1 MTSVPAD
8 VAWPAVEGRFGSRA
22 TRDPARLEFG
32 AWDFGAV
39 VRRTPAMLVEPANED
54 DVLFVLR
61 VAHEHGLP
69 IAVRGSGHSQS
80 GQCLVEGAIVLEMRS
95 MSAVH
100 VNVDEGTVEAEGG
113 ATWRSI
119 VDHAFVHGLIPRG
132 LTLVVDATI
141 AGTLSVGGVGGES
154 FRIGPQVNNVIRLDV
169 ALSDGRV
176 VRCTRD
182 ENRDIFDSVR
192 AGLGQCGVI
201 LRAVYPLRK
210 CKPRLRT
217 YFFSY
222 RRAEPCVTDL
232 FELHERPRSELV
244 LGFLSPAPD
253 KGWTILLTVG
263 KEFDREEELG
273 DDVRGG
279 LRYDEELPHKDAP
292 LWDST
297 GIPGHV
303 FFRMHTGAFWN
314 DGATPR
320 LVHPW
325 VDHLFT
331 RDVAVEALDELL
343 SRPPAPLRMGT
354 CGLIPVAKGDDSA
367 PLFAA
372 PEGSGM
378 LIGLGMFPNVPAPF
392 REEAVSIMREYAS
405 KWCRAG
411 GKRYLSGFVDFES
424 EHDWAHHYGD
434 AWTWFREMKRRLDPS
449 RLLNPGFVAGI

>member
-1 MTSVPAD
+1 MTSPAD
-8 VAWPAVEGRFGSRA
+8 AAWPAIHAHFGARA

-39 VRRTPAMLVEPANED
+39 VRRAPAVLVEPANED

-61 VAHEHGLP
+61 IANEHAVP
-69 IAVRGSGHSQS
+69 VAVRGSGHSQS
-80 GQCLVEGAIVLEMRS
+80 GQCLAEGAIAVDMRS
-95 MSAVH
+95 MSAVR
-100 VNVDEGTVEAEGG
+100 VDADQGTVEAEGG

-119 VDHAFVHGLIPRG
+119 VDRAYAHGLMPRG
-132 LTLVVDATI
+132 LTLVVDGTI

-154 FRIGPQVNNVIRLDV
+154 FRIGPQVDNVLRMDV

-176 VRCTRD
+176 VRCGPD

-201 LRAVYPLRK
+201 VRAVYPLRK

-217 YFFSY
+217 YFFAY
-222 RRAEPCVTDL
+222 RQAEPCVADL
-232 FELHERPRSELV
+232 YELNTRPRSELV
-244 LGFLSPAPD
+244 LGFVSPAPD
-253 KGWTILLTVG
+253 KGWMILLTVG
-263 KEFDREEELG
+263 KEFDREDELR
-273 DDVRGG
+273 DDIRSG
-279 LRYDEELPHKDAP
+279 LRYSEELPYKDAP
-292 LWDST
+292 LWDPT

-314 DGATPR
+314 DGAAPR

-331 RDVAVEALDELL
+331 RDVAVQALGELL
-343 SRPPAPLRMGT
+343 SSPPAPLRMGT
-354 CGLIPVAKGDDSA
+354 CGLIPVALRDGSA

-372 PEGSGM
+372 PEKPGM
-378 LIGLGMFPNVPAPF
+378 LIGLGMFPNVPSEF
-392 REEAVSIMREYAS
+392 REEAVSIMRDYGS

-411 GKRYLSGFVDFES
+411 GKRYLSGFVDFRS
-424 EHDWAHHYGD
+424 ERDWEDHYGH
-434 AWTWFREMKRRLDPS
+434 AWAWFREMKRRLDP
-449 RLLNPGFVAGI
+449 RGLLNPGFMMGV